1 MGLSSST
8 VAAAAPEST
17 ADELS
22 VYDPAAEG
30 PFWNSSASGEA
41 VIRYAKSGI
50 ASKEQVRQQCRQPA
64 HSLAVNKCV

>member
-8 VAAAAPEST
+8 VAATAPEST
-17 ADELS
+17 PDELS
-22 VYDPAAEG
+22 VYDPATG

-50 ASKEQVRQQCRQPA
+50 ASKEQVRALHTRA
-64 HSLAVNKCV
+64 